1 MEQLGRALIAGHVI
15 PCRFLDA
22 LDNVAARGVVRVRSK
37 FCAMQSVDIAAI
49 AGHALPSESGP
60 ESTTT
65 RSTVARPGP
74 TTQPLFDATNTGR
87 RPTKDAKPLCKT
99 MSPTP
104 TTHSSKG
111 HSYHAD
117 NIDKVRVSIGPA
129 VLAGIVLLPKKAIK
143 PLWSSPLS
151 GCTSKRSLA
160 VLSSGCM
167 TPRTRS
173 SIKSL
178 GPLPAP
184 PSQQQ
189 QCVFSQ
195 LQLATFLRLARRS
208 GDRHREG
215 TKDVPDLRREV
226 LKASVERLKIEEAER
241 ARKLRVKMEAQ
252 TAVAPA
258 VSVAKDKKRRRRHWW
273 KKGATAENV
282 AP

>member
-1 MEQLGRALIAGHVI
+1 
-15 PCRFLDA
+15 
-22 LDNVAARGVVRVRSK
+22 
-37 FCAMQSVDIAAI
+37 
-49 AGHALPSESGP
+49 
-60 ESTTT
+60 
-65 RSTVARPGP
+65 
-74 TTQPLFDATNTGR
+74 
-87 RPTKDAKPLCKT
+87 
-99 MSPTP
+99 
-104 TTHSSKG
+104 
-111 HSYHAD
+111 
-117 NIDKVRVSIGPA
+117 
-129 VLAGIVLLPKKAIK
+129 
-143 PLWSSPLS
+143 
-151 GCTSKRSLA
+151 
-160 VLSSGCM
+160 M

-184 PSQQQ
+184 SSQQQQQ

-215 TKDVPDLRREV
+215 TKDIPDLRREV

-241 ARKLRVKMEAQ
+241 ARNLRVKTEPQ